1 MVFKLADKDQIKAEM
16 IQKIQEY
23 IITKGFANLK
33 MEDIAKI
40 MTVSRAKLYQYFSS
54 KEEVIAAVVAKYVN
68 FIKTVKV
75 PTELD
80 ERETFIKGFP
90 DFFYQNV
97 ALWGTATDLFID
109 ELNKNYPN
117 LYLDISTQL
126 KERNRQIEVFFEA
139 GKNKGVFYKHLNSK
153 LLILQDRVMI
163 TKLIN
168 RNYLFENGLNHEQA
182 LKDYFLLLVSEI
194 FVPELSEEVMKIDM
208 HERIQHFAIKFNRIY

>member
-1 MVFKLADKDQIKAEM
+1 MVFRLADKEQIKDEM

-33 MEDIAKI
+33 MESIAKI

-75 PTELD
+75 PNELD
-80 ERETFIKGFP
+80 ERETFIKEFP
-90 DFFYQNV
+90 NFFYQNV

-117 LYLDISTQL
+117 LYLEITSQL
-126 KERNRQIEVFFEA
+126 KERNRQVEVFFEA
-139 GKNKGVFYKHLNSK
+139 GKSKGVFYEHLNGK

-194 FVPELSEEVMKIDM
+194 FVPELSEEVMKTDM